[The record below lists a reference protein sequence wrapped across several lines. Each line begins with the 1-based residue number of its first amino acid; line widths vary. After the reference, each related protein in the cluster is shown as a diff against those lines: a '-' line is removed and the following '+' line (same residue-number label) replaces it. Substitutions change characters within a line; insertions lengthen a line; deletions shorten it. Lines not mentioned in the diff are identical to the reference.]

1 MDPHINPFEV
11 CFPHQNLYLFSHI
24 TIYNFYNIINYGT
37 LFCFVFFF
45 FSKRRTTRWQ
55 QKTTTVTIAS
65 KD

>member
-37 LFCFVFFF
+37 LFCFVLF
-45 FSKRRTTRWQ
+45 FSPSAAQRDDNRKQ
-55 QKTTTVTIAS
+55 PQ
-65 KD
+65 

>member
-45 FSKRRTTRWQ
+45 SPSAAQRDDNRKQ
-55 QKTTTVTIAS
+55 PQ
-65 KD
+65 